1 MDIHQT
7 ENPFEAEAS
16 PFEAIV
22 AERPPVR
29 LLPPQLIN
37 RIAAGE
43 VVERPASVVKELVEN
58 ALDAG
63 ATRIAISAGA
73 GGRNIRVADNGCG
86 MRESDAAMAFY
97 NHATSKIQH
106 LEDLDRIAT
115 LGFRGEA
122 LASIA
127 AISKMTCLTR
137 TADASNGIKVILD
150 ESGEPSLSDAG
161 CAPGTVM
168 DVADLF
174 YNTPAR
180 LKFLK
185 RPQTELGHIEEVVQF
200 LALSHPDVRFT
211 LTLNGKDVLN
221 TSGSNEIKRTLE
233 ELFPLKKENIR
244 LAPVAVK
251 EEAGAGEGVLSLAG
265 FTSEPGAMKSSKRWI
280 MTFVNGRHV
289 RCAILQKAVEAAYE
303 SLLPHGRYPLCAL
316 FLTMPPQDVDVN
328 VHPSKREVRYLA
340 SNRVFGF
347 VKAGLRQALA
357 EQGISLASTTP
368 FPASP
373 LTVTVADMEPPLDQ
387 RVFPATIPPF
397 PQASSS
403 QNQATPSRDTPVSS
417 VKPSNA
423 SASLPWGSFEKPKEQ
438 SIQAALNFYQPPA
451 PSVDPSA
458 KNNATAF
465 LSIESQSLLDNPD
478 TSKLETPPSQTRFK
492 VIGQLFNTYI
502 LLETVQGLLVVDQ
515 HIASERTF
523 FEALTLNLTG
533 EAPLI
538 QRLLTAQPIA
548 VRPAQRDLLQRHQAD
563 FAKLG
568 FLYDMHSDA
577 SAIRLEGY
585 PLIYDG
591 RDGMFGSGGLFEN
604 LLAQLEETGDM
615 KLDLDP
621 LIATLACHSAVR
633 AGDPLTHNEMHLV
646 ITQWLAC
653 RLPWTCPHGRPIAH
667 TISTTELNRFFHRGS
682 LPTNAF

>member
-1 MDIHQT
+1 MISRPFDMTVAT
-7 ENPFEAEAS
+7 EPIAETS
-16 PFEAIV
+16 S
-22 AERPPVR
+22 RQPVR

-63 ATRIAISAGA
+63 ATRIDISAGA
-73 GGRNIRVADNGCG
+73 GGRNIRIADNGCG
-86 MRESDAAMAFY
+86 MQESDAAMAFY
-97 NHATSKIQH
+97 NHATSKIQQV
-106 LEDLDRIAT
+106 EDLDRIAT

-127 AISKMTCLTR
+127 SISKLTCLTR
-137 TADASNGIKVILD
+137 TNDAPNGIKVIID
-150 ESGEPSLSDAG
+150 ERGEPVLSETG

-168 DVADLF
+168 EVIDLF

-200 LALSHPDVRFT
+200 LALSHPDVRFS
-211 LTLNGKDVLN
+211 LQLNEKAVLN
-221 TSGSNEIKRTLE
+221 TSGSNQIKRTLE
-233 ELFPLKKENIR
+233 ELFPLQRENIR
-244 LAPVAVK
+244 LAPVAIEDAVAT
-251 EEAGAGEGVLSLAG
+251 EGALSLAG
-265 FTSEPGAMKSSKRWI
+265 FTSEPGTMKSSKRWM

-316 FLTMPPQDVDVN
+316 FLSMPPQDVDVN

-340 SNRVFGF
+340 SSRVFGF

-357 EQGISLASTTP
+357 EQGITLAPTTP
-368 FPASP
+368 FAASP
-373 LTVTVADMEPPLDQ
+373 LTMPSVHATDAAP
-387 RVFPATIPPF
+387 FPAQNALQDQVFHTTPAF
-397 PQASSS
+397 QAP
-403 QNQATPSRDTPVSS
+403 QATPRA
-417 VKPSNA
+417 SNA
-423 SASLPWGSFEKPKEQ
+423 AMPPRFPGAQPV
-438 SIQAALNFYQPPA
+438 QAALNFYQPNTPTSNLGNDQ
-451 PSVDPSA
+451 PDILTSSA
-458 KNNATAF
+458 MQAIA
-465 LSIESQSLLDNPD
+465 SDNEPGK
-478 TSKLETPPSQTRFK
+478 TQERFK

-538 QRLLTAQPIA
+538 QKLLTSQPVAI
-548 VRPAQRDLLQRHQAD
+548 RPAQRALLQKHQSD

-568 FLYDMHSDA
+568 FLYTLVDDA
-577 SAIRLEGY
+577 ADTVQLEGY
-585 PLIYDG
+585 PLIYEG
-591 RDGMFGSGGLFEN
+591 RDRMFGSGGLFEN
-604 LLAQLEETGDM
+604 LLAQLEETGEM

-621 LIATLACHSAVR
+621 LIATLSCHSAVR
-633 AGDPLTHNEMHLV
+633 AGDPLTAHEMHTV
-646 ITQWLAC
+646 ITRWLAC
-653 RLPWTCPHGRPIAH
+653 ELPWTCPHGRPIAH
-667 TISTTELNRFFHRGS
+667 TIPTTELNRFFHRTS

>member
-1 MDIHQT
+1 MT
-7 ENPFEAEAS
+7 SRPFEPTVALDTAAET
-16 PFEAIV
+16 PN
-22 AERPPVR
+22 RQPVR

-63 ATRIAISAGA
+63 ATRIEISAGA
-73 GGRNIRVADNGCG
+73 GGRNIRIADNGCG
-86 MRESDAAMAFY
+86 MQESDAAMAFY
-97 NHATSKIQH
+97 NHATSKIQQV
-106 LEDLDRIAT
+106 EDLDRIAT

-127 AISKMTCLTR
+127 SISKLTCLTR
-137 TADASNGIKVILD
+137 TSDAPNGIKVAID
-150 ESGEPSLSDAG
+150 ERGEPVLSETG

-168 DVADLF
+168 EVIDLF

-200 LALSHPDVRFT
+200 LALSHPDVRFS
-211 LTLNGKDVLN
+211 LQLNEKTVLN
-221 TSGSNEIKRTLE
+221 TSGSNQIKRTLE
-233 ELFPLKKENIR
+233 ELFPLQRENIR
-244 LAPVAVK
+244 LAPVAITEDAVAS
-251 EEAGAGEGVLSLAG
+251 EGALSLAG
-265 FTSEPGAMKSSKRWI
+265 FTSEPGTMKSSKRWI

-316 FLTMPPQDVDVN
+316 FLSMPPQDVDVN

-340 SNRVFGF
+340 SSRVFGF

-357 EQGISLASTTP
+357 EQGIALAPTTP
-368 FPASP
+368 FAASP
-373 LTVTVADMEPPLDQ
+373 LAMPISHSVDAFFLPEQNALASPDSSLNTTVNIAPIFQTPPSTS
-387 RVFPATIPPF
+387 RFGHTSMPPHF
-397 PQASSS
+397 SEAQ
-403 QNQATPSRDTPVSS
+403 S
-417 VKPSNA
+417 V
-423 SASLPWGSFEKPKEQ
+423 
-438 SIQAALNFYQPPA
+438 QAALNFYQPNTPTA
-451 PSVDPSA
+451 
-458 KNNATAF
+458 NA
-465 LSIESQSLLDNPD
+465 LDSNPQPD
-478 TSKLETPPSQTRFK
+478 TVFSEKEIASGKEFSKTHERFK

-538 QRLLTAQPIA
+538 QKLLTSQPVAI
-548 VRPAQRDLLQRHQAD
+548 RPPQRALLQKHQND

-568 FLYDMHSDA
+568 FLYTLPDDA
-577 SAIRLEGY
+577 ADTVQLEGY
-585 PLIYDG
+585 PLIYEG
-591 RDGMFGSGGLFEN
+591 RDRMFGSGGLFEN
-604 LLAQLEETGDM
+604 LLAQLEETGEM

-621 LIATLACHSAVR
+621 LIATLSCHSAVR
-633 AGDPLTHNEMHLV
+633 AGDPLTATEMHTV
-646 ITQWLAC
+646 ITRWLAC
-653 RLPWTCPHGRPIAH
+653 ELPWTCPHGRPIAH
-667 TISTTELNRFFHRGS
+667 TISTTELNRFFHRTS